1 MTDCVTEEA
10 RPTFYLVFL
19 QVTLLTGAHLPHPP
33 GPAGG
38 GVVAVLG
45 PGLLREPAGL
55 ALLLQ
60 GTFPLLVGPV
70 VLVGCE
76 GVGSDGDHR
85 DSLIRL
91 RLLLLGPAG
100 EQGGWLLQFSKI

>member
-45 PGLLREPAGL
+45 LGLLREPAGL
-55 ALLLQ
+55 LQVAFLPGVWSALL
-60 GTFPLLVGPV
+60 GH
-70 VLVGCE
+70 
-76 GVGSDGDHR
+76 GVRGYRDDGD
-85 DSLIRL
+85 SLLRL
-91 RLLLLGPAG
+91 RLLGPAG
-100 EQGGWLLQFSKI
+100 GNNVF